1 MYFLYRYHHIM
12 PSTYYSMSTGE
23 KLIINAFVSYE
34 IEKRIEEAE
43 RLKGN

>member
-23 KLIINAFVSYE
+23 KLIVNAFVSFE

-43 RLKGN
+43 RLKGD

>member
-1 MYFLYRYHHIM
+1 M
-12 PSTYYSMSTGE
+12 PSTYYSMPTGE
-23 KLIINAFVSYE
+23 KLIVNAFVSFE

>member
-23 KLIINAFVSYE
+23 KLIVNAFVSYE

-43 RLKGN
+43 RLKGD

>member
-23 KLIINAFVSYE
+23 KLVVNAFVSYE

>member
-1 MYFLYRYHHIM
+1 MYFLYRYHHVM

-23 KLIINAFVSYE
+23 KLIVNAFVSFE

>member
-23 KLIINAFVSYE
+23 KLIVNAFVSYE

>member
-23 KLIINAFVSYE
+23 KLIVNAFVSFE

>member
-1 MYFLYRYHHIM
+1 MYFLYRYHHVM

-23 KLIINAFVSYE
+23 KLVVNAFVSFE

>member
-23 KLIINAFVSYE
+23 KLIVNAFVSYE

-43 RLKGN
+43 SLKGN

>member
-12 PSTYYSMSTGE
+12 PSTYYSMSNGE
-23 KLIINAFVSYE
+23 KLVVNAFVSYE

-43 RLKGN
+43 RLKGD

>member
-1 MYFLYRYHHIM
+1 M
-12 PSTYYSMSTGE
+12 PIGE
-23 KLIINAFVSYE
+23 KLIVNAFVSYE

>member
-12 PSTYYSMSTGE
+12 PNTYYSMSTGE
-23 KLIINAFVSYE
+23 KLIVNAFVSFE

>member
-23 KLIINAFVSYE
+23 KLIVNAFVSFE
-34 IEKRIEEAE
+34 IQKRIEEAE